1 MLESKFY
8 MRQLPL
14 EISPPAAPSLDNFVA
29 GANAEALAAVR
40 ALAEGKRP
48 EAIVYL
54 WGEPGSGRTHLLR
67 AATRANPGLVAAD
80 DVETLDPTAQQALF
94 NAINAARDGQTAVH
108 RGGQRAAGAPDP
120 ARGPAH
126 RLAWGLVYQLRA
138 PSDADKAAY
147 LRAEAAR
154 RGLRLPE
161 EVLAYLLSH
170 LPRDLASLN
179 AVLDALDRYSLA
191 SKRPLT
197 LPLVARGTS
206 ETTLRRPWRQPPQAR
221 SGTARKAQNCLDKR
235 NRPRVCW
242 TATNMRPKRPPC

>member
-1 MLESKFY
+1 

-40 ALAEGKRP
+40 ALAAGERP
-48 EAIVYL
+48 EVVVYL
-54 WGEPGSGRTHLLR
+54 WGERGSGRTHLLR
-67 AATRANPGLVAAD
+67 AATQANPGLVAAD
-80 DVETLDPTAQQALF
+80 DVETLDATAQQALF
-94 NAINAARDGQTAVH
+94 NAINAAREGQSAVLAT
-108 RGGQRAAGAPDP
+108 GSAPPAGLALRDDL
-120 ARGPAH
+120 RS

-170 LPRDLASLN
+170 VPRDLASLN
-179 AVLDALDRYSLA
+179 AVLDSLDRYSLA
-191 SKRPLT
+191 SQRPLS
-197 LPLVARGTS
+197 LPLVRAALQKS
-206 ETTLRRPWRQPPQAR
+206 L
-221 SGTARKAQNCLDKR
+221 
-235 NRPRVCW
+235 
-242 TATNMRPKRPPC
+242 

>member
-1 MLESKFY
+1 

-40 ALAEGKRP
+40 ALAEGRRP

-54 WGEPGSGRTHLLR
+54 WGERGSGRTHLLR
-67 AATRANPGLVAAD
+67 AATLANPGLVAAD
-80 DVETLDPTAQQALF
+80 DVESLDATAQQALF
-94 NAINAARDGQTAVH
+94 NAINAARDGQSAVL
-108 RGGQRAAGAPDP
+108 AAGSSPP
-120 ARGPAH
+120 AQLALREDLRS

-138 PSDADKAAY
+138 PSDADKAAH

-170 LPRDLASLN
+170 VPRDLASLN

-191 SKRPLT
+191 SQRPLT
-197 LPLVARGTS
+197 LPLVREALQKS
-206 ETTLRRPWRQPPQAR
+206 L
-221 SGTARKAQNCLDKR
+221 
-235 NRPRVCW
+235 
-242 TATNMRPKRPPC
+242 